1 LHGGGIFVKKFVCRW
16 IIYYVDNALLWCV
29 VGLRVFVVCVVRVEG
44 VRTSKKKKTSMTDVE
59 S

>member
-1 LHGGGIFVKKFVCRW
+1 MYGGGIFVKKFVCRW

-29 VGLRVFVVCVVRVEG
+29 VVVFVVCVVRVEG